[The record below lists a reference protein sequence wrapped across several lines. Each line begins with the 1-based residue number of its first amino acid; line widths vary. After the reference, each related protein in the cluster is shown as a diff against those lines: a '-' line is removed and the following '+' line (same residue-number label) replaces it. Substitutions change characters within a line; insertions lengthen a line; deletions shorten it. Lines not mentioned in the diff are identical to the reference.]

1 MRRELALSFIV
12 ASSLMASDQIELD
25 SVVVTDTLKSKVV
38 NDISNENLRS
48 ADLAQ
53 ALSEVSPSV
62 SIVRRSGIANDII
75 VRGQKKDNINIL
87 IDDAKIYGACPNR
100 MDPPTSHILSNNVQ
114 SVEITEGPYD
124 VENFGTLSAKVKINT
139 KKPKE
144 GVNGDVNVNFG
155 SYSYSKYSTTVSGG
169 TKDIKALISASN
181 EESDQYEDGDGN
193 TLAEQL
199 EKNSKDKTITYSNKY
214 KNMDAYKKKT
224 FMGKLYFNLTD
235 NQEIN
240 FSYTANRSDDILYAN
255 TAMDALYDD
264 SDIYTFNYVAND
276 LSKFSKK
283 LKFSS
288 YYSKVDHPMS
298 TRYRNN
304 GAMDMT
310 NHMKSKIKGAKL
322 QNDMNI
328 FDGVLT
334 LGIDTSKRTW
344 EGKYSNK
351 MKSYLGDSISKTDTK
366 NKAAFFKYSKDID
379 NLNIEIGS
387 RYDDTDIN
395 TAGKEQDNN
404 YDSLNAYLLTTYKV
418 DDSLN
423 IFAGVGKSSR
433 VPDAREL
440 YFKKSGK
447 LIGTPNLEQTK
458 NYEVDLGIEKT
469 IGDFKIKTKF
479 FYSKLNNYIAYNA
492 SKMQNK
498 FENVDAKIYGF
509 DISGLY
515 YANDEMYFDYALA
528 YQRGKK
534 DNALDG
540 QSETNLAE
548 IPPLK
553 ATLGFNY
560 ELDKNKFRASYIAS
574 KAWSNYDEDNGEQ
587 HLAGYGTMNL
597 KYENSYIKNT
607 VLTLGIDNVFDKT
620 YATSNTYKDLTLLSS
635 TNDEVMLLNEPGRY
649 VYFNVK
655 YSF

>member
-1 MRRELALSFIV
+1 MKKELVLSFIV
-12 ASSLMASDQIELD
+12 ASSLIASDEIELD
-25 SVVVTDTLKSKVV
+25 TVMVTDTLKSKVV
-38 NDISNENLRS
+38 NDISNENLKS

-53 ALSEVSPSV
+53 ALSENSA
-62 SIVRRSGIANDII
+62 SISMVRRSGIANDII

-100 MDPPTSHILSNNVQ
+100 MDPPTSHILANNVE
-114 SVEITEGPYD
+114 SVEVTEGPYD
-124 VENFGTLSAKVKINT
+124 VENFGTLSAKVKVNT

-144 GVNGDVNVNFG
+144 GFNGDVNVNFG
-155 SYSYSKYSTTVSGG
+155 SYGYSKYSTTISGG
-169 TKDIKALISASN
+169 TEDFRALISAST
-181 EESDQYEDGDGN
+181 EKSDQYEDGDGN
-193 TLAEQL
+193 TLAQQL
-199 EKNSKDKTITYSNKY
+199 EKNSKDKTRTYNDKY
-214 KNMDAYKKKT
+214 DEMDAYEKKT

-240 FSYTANRSDDILYAN
+240 LSYTANRSDDILYAN
-255 TAMDALYDD
+255 TGMDALYDD
-264 SDIYTFNYVAND
+264 SDIYTFNYIAND
-276 LSKFSKK
+276 LSKYSKK

-322 QNDMNI
+322 QNELNLL
-328 FDGVLT
+328 DGVLT
-334 LGIDTSKRTW
+334 LGVDGSKRTW
-344 EGKYSNK
+344 EGEYSNK
-351 MKSYLGDSISKTDTK
+351 MSSYLGDSISKTDTK
-366 NKAAFFKYSKDID
+366 NKAVFIKYNKDIND
-379 NLNIEIGS
+379 LNIEIAS
-387 RYDDTDIN
+387 RYDNTDIE
-395 TAGKEQDNN
+395 TAGEEQDNDYN
-404 YDSLNAYLLTTYKV
+404 SLNAYLLTTYKV
-418 DDSLN
+418 DDTLN

-458 NYEVDLGIEKT
+458 NYEVDFGVEKT
-469 IGDFKIKTKF
+469 IGDFKIKTKL
-479 FYSKLNNYIAYNA
+479 FYSKLKDYIAYNA
-492 SKMQNK
+492 SKTQNN

-515 YANDEMYFDYALA
+515 YANDEISLDYSLA

-534 DNALDG
+534 DSALDG
-540 QSETNLAE
+540 QSDTNLAE
-548 IPPLK
+548 IAPLK

-560 ELDKNKFRASYIAS
+560 ERGKNRFRASYIAS

-587 HLAGYGTMNL
+587 HIAGYGTMNL

-607 VLTLGIDNVFDKT
+607 VLTFGIDNVFDKT
-620 YATSNTYKDLTLLSS
+620 YATSNTYKDLTLLTS
-635 TNDEVMLLNEPGRY
+635 TSDEVMLLNEPGRY

-655 YSF
+655 FSF

>member
-1 MRRELALSFIV
+1 MKKELVLSFIV
-12 ASSLMASDQIELD
+12 ASSLIASDEIELD
-25 SVVVTDTLKSKVV
+25 TVMVTDTLKSKVV
-38 NDISNENLRS
+38 NDISNENLKS

-53 ALSEVSPSV
+53 ALSENSA
-62 SIVRRSGIANDII
+62 SISMVRRSGIANDII

-100 MDPPTSHILSNNVQ
+100 MDPPTSHILANNVE
-114 SVEITEGPYD
+114 SVEVTEGPYD
-124 VENFGTLSAKVKINT
+124 VENFGTLSAKVKVNT

-144 GVNGDVNVNFG
+144 GFNGDVNVNFG
-155 SYSYSKYSTTVSGG
+155 SYGYSKYSTTISGG
-169 TKDIKALISASN
+169 TEDFRALISAST
-181 EESDQYEDGDGN
+181 EKSDQYEDGDGN
-193 TLAEQL
+193 TLAQQL
-199 EKNSKDKTITYSNKY
+199 EKNSKDKTRTYNDKY
-214 KNMDAYKKKT
+214 DEMDAYEKKT

-240 FSYTANRSDDILYAN
+240 LSYTANRSDDILYAN
-255 TAMDALYDD
+255 TGMDALYDD
-264 SDIYTFNYVAND
+264 SDIYTFNYIAND
-276 LSKFSKK
+276 LSKYSKK

-322 QNDMNI
+322 QNDLNL

-334 LGIDTSKRTW
+334 LGVDGSKRTW
-344 EGKYSNK
+344 EGEYSNK
-351 MKSYLGDSISKTDTK
+351 MSSYLGDSISKTDTK
-366 NKAAFFKYSKDID
+366 NKAAFIKYNKDIND
-379 NLNIEIGS
+379 LNIEIAS
-387 RYDDTDIN
+387 RYDNTDIQ
-395 TAGKEQDNN
+395 TAGEEQDNDYN
-404 YDSLNAYLLTTYKV
+404 SLNAYLLTTYKV
-418 DDSLN
+418 DDTLN
-423 IFAGVGKSSR
+423 IFAGIGKSSR

-458 NYEVDLGIEKT
+458 NYEVDFGVEKT
-469 IGDFKIKTKF
+469 FGDFKIKTKL
-479 FYSKLNNYIAYNA
+479 FYSKLKDYIAYNA
-492 SKMQNK
+492 SKTQNN

-515 YANDEMYFDYALA
+515 YANDEISLDYSLA

-534 DNALDG
+534 DSALDG
-540 QSETNLAE
+540 QSDTNLAE
-548 IPPLK
+548 IAPLK

-560 ELDKNKFRASYIAS
+560 ERGKNRFRASYIAS

-587 HLAGYGTMNL
+587 HIAGYGTMNL

-607 VLTLGIDNVFDKT
+607 VLTFGIDNVFDKT
-620 YATSNTYKDLTLLSS
+620 YATSNTYKDLTLLTS
-635 TNDEVMLLNEPGRY
+635 TSDEVMLLNEPGRY

-655 YSF
+655 FSF